1 MALTTK
7 HLATLESI
15 LMSLRYNEKSIQTYY
30 DLGCCQTTNLL
41 STFNID
47 MDR

>member
-47 MDR
+47 IDR